1 MMSDSK
7 LLLNGLVVESNEYS
21 DESNEVALQTIQTS
35 SWQTDLN
42 HPFITKVKEVITSEK
57 STTII
62 MEYVR

>member
-1 MMSDSK
+1 MRHDK
-7 LLLNGLVVESNEYS
+7 
-21 DESNEVALQTIQTS
+21 SNEVALQTIQTP
-35 SWQTDLN
+35 SWQTD

>member
-1 MMSDSK
+1 MYLYYPRQK
-7 LLLNGLVVESNEYS
+7 NLVCLSLKAMRH
-21 DESNEVALQTIQTS
+21 DESNEVALQTIQTP
-35 SWQTDLN
+35 SWQTD

>member
-1 MMSDSK
+1 MRH
-7 LLLNGLVVESNEYS
+7 
-21 DESNEVALQTIQTS
+21 DESNEVALQTP
-35 SWQTDLN
+35 SWQTD